1 MGEMCKNTK
10 KKPHVGKGK
19 KGSFQDNWMLCNQRE
34 NPSTFIFGKEYIFL
48 CFQGRTLLSA
58 FPHTDPFSS
67 TSMEGTCHHTSHLPS
82 ASSQAN
88 SIQLG
93 AVRVGCSGSCSVP
106 WPLLWHWPQ
115 PCPLELP
122 PFTAHP
128 AASSS
133 QHSPAP
139 GVQAHGLLA
148 KATYRGWRGCKAPWC
163 DTGTAALIFLQHC
176 QCTKW
181 ISLLSH
187 LKCHPQLSCAFQP
200 SPSHKQLHARSASTG
215 NLIHEKGEFYCTKK

>member
-1 MGEMCKNTK
+1 MWE
-10 KKPHVGKGK
+10 KGK
-19 KGSFQDNWMLCNQRE
+19 RVHSRIIERCVIKGKTPVHVSLSRNTSSCVCKGGLCSVPFPTQ
-34 NPSTFIFGKEYIFL
+34 
-48 CFQGRTLLSA
+48 TL
-58 FPHTDPFSS
+58 FSS
-67 TSMEGTCHHTSHLPS
+67 TSMEGTCHHTSPLRS

-106 WPLLWHWPQ
+106 WPLLWQWPQ

-122 PFTAHP
+122 SFTAHP

-148 KATYRGWRGCKAPWC
+148 KATYRG
-163 DTGTAALIFLQHC
+163 
-176 QCTKW
+176 
-181 ISLLSH
+181 
-187 LKCHPQLSCAFQP
+187 
-200 SPSHKQLHARSASTG
+200 
-215 NLIHEKGEFYCTKK
+215 